1 MKLKRIIPL
10 SCLAMTLMM
19 PTTIFAA
26 EEKTVPISLTID
38 NQNGADDSIVFT
50 TPASI
55 QYSYDESADTYKIP
69 DEKVSVSGTLSDGKA
84 LVIKADK
91 TVTLTDAG
99 TGDTVVKNIT
109 VENSINTQDNKITRN
124 IKKSELDDAGAD
136 LNIPF
141 SIDAIDS
148 GEVHNGTWSGSVT
161 FSIDNVKEE
170 ALDEIDMNTYVRL
183 MTPDRTEYSVDSGFL
198 GSREANVSLKRKY
211 ITSVTI
217 KDYSA
222 SAGHSLADSNCW
234 DVSENKDGSI
244 IAWASGTSDYDKSV
258 YIAPTVEGKDILLP
272 KDCSMLFSYCAED
285 DSEGLNLDNFFNK
298 NFKDTTNF
306 ENMFKGANLSISGK
320 SYLDDMLNM
329 EWWSDCTSIP
339 DGIFQNATLM
349 TNYSTNPSKTIYLGR
364 NNSVTHIGHNILKGA
379 SCNNNTGNLGTVEI
393 SSKVT
398 NIESDALAGTEF
410 YNSDRLV
417 YKGTAEGSP
426 WGATFFRQD

>member
-1 MKLKRIIPL
+1 MKLRRVIPL

-109 VENSINTQDNKITRN
+109 VENSINTRDGKITRN
-124 IKKSELDDAGAD
+124 VKKDELDNAGSD
-136 LNIPF
+136 LNVPF

-148 GEVHNGTWSGSVT
+148 DEVHNGTWSGSVT

-170 ALDEIDMNTYVRL
+170 SLDEIDMNKYIRL
-183 MTPDRTEYSVDSGFL
+183 MTPDRTEYSSDSGFL
-198 GSREANVSLKRKY
+198 GSREAGISLSRGEIDNVRFANY
-211 ITSVTI
+211 N
-217 KDYSA
+217 A
-222 SAGHSLADSNCW
+222 SAGHSLADLNCW

-244 IAWASGTSDYDKSV
+244 IAWSESKTGSV
-258 YIAPTVEGKDILLP
+258 YKDVRIAPAVENKDILLP
-272 KDCSMLFSYCAED
+272 EDCSMLFSYFTGSNFSLD
-285 DSEGLNLDNFFNK
+285 GLSNN
-298 NFKDTTNF
+298 NFKQTTNF
-306 ENMFKGANLSISGK
+306 ANMFKGSYIASSGYT
-320 SYLDDMLNM
+320 SLFNM
-329 EWWSDCTSIP
+329 SWWHDCLSIP
-339 DGIFQNATLM
+339 DGIFQNVNIRQVSSDGNNLSLGSYIVATHM
-349 TNYSTNPSKTIYLGR
+349 GSSIFKGTDVLGY
-364 NNSVTHIGHNILKGA
+364 TLK
-379 SCNNNTGNLGTVEI
+379 I
-393 SSKVT
+393 SSTIKS
-398 NIESDALAGTEF
+398 IESDALEGVQLYDT
-410 YNSDRLV
+410 SRLV

-426 WGATFFRQD
+426 WGATYYKH

>member
-1 MKLKRIIPL
+1 MKLRGIIPL

-109 VENSINTQDNKITRN
+109 VENSINTQDDKITRN

-170 ALDEIDMNTYVRL
+170 ALDEIDMNKYIRL
-183 MTPDRTEYSVDSGFL
+183 MTPDRTEYGSDGGFL
-198 GSREANVSLKRKY
+198 GSREANISLSRGNIYKVRFANY
-211 ITSVTI
+211 N
-217 KDYSA
+217 A

-244 IAWASGTSDYDKSV
+244 IAWAESKTGSV
-258 YIAPTVEGKDILLP
+258 YKDVCIAPTVEDKDILLP
-272 KDCSMLFSYCAED
+272 EDCSMLFSYCT
-285 DSEGLNLDNFFNK
+285 SGHFNLEGLLNK
-298 NFKDTTNF
+298 NFKQTTNF
-306 ENMFKGANLSISGK
+306 ANMFKGSRVSSGLLS
-320 SYLDDMLNM
+320 LFDMT
-329 EWWSDCTSIP
+329 WWRDCSSIP
-339 DGIFQNATLM
+339 DGIFQNVIVSQASSD
-349 TNYSTNPSKTIYLGR
+349 TNIYLGT
-364 NNSVTHIGHNILKGA
+364 NFLPTEHIGSSVLKG
-379 SCNNNTGNLGTVEI
+379 TDI
-393 SSKVT
+393 SGYT
-398 NIESDALAGTEF
+398 LNISIAIKSIENDALEGVQL
-410 YNSDRLV
+410 YNTSRLV
-417 YKGTAEGSP
+417 YEGHAEGSP
-426 WGATFFRQD
+426 WGATFSH